1 MKLNKIMAFFYM
13 GLPICI
19 ILRMIQIGFTI
30 DFESGFYKEGYT
42 NYGIAILLVIM
53 LFCAA
58 VILFASK
65 AFESPERPP
74 RMNFALT
81 LVSAFAACVLL
92 YEVGCEVLPL
102 VMLPWQIVIVK
113 VAGLITAGYFAV
125 FAVRFKIDIKLP
137 SIVHIVPVVYLII
150 RTIFT
155 FINIS
160 SLAII
165 SDNILIMTS
174 YCFAMLFF
182 INYAKLY
189 NKIDTER
196 NFRKILATGLCSS
209 VAALTQSI
217 SYFVINFVSETQY
230 THTDS
235 VTNLTLL
242 GIGLFVLGFVISH
255 FSIDRHYIRRYK

>member
-30 DFESGFYKEGYT
+30 NFDSGFYKEGYT
-42 NYGIAILLVIM
+42 NYGTAILLVIM
-53 LFCAA
+53 LFCAV
-58 VILFASK
+58 VIFFASR

-81 LVSAFAACVLL
+81 LVSGFAACVLL

-102 VMLPWQIVIVK
+102 VMLPWQIIIVK
-113 VAGLITAGYFAV
+113 VAGLITAGYFAI
-125 FAVRFKIDIKLP
+125 FAARLKIDIKLP
-137 SIVHIVPVVYLII
+137 SIIHIVPVVYVII

-160 SLAII
+160 SLALI
-165 SDNILIMTS
+165 SDNILIMAS

-209 VAALTQSI
+209 VTALTQSV
-217 SYFVINFVSETQY
+217 SYFVINFVSEIQY
-230 THTDS
+230 THTDQI
-235 VTNLTLL
+235 TNLTLL
-242 GIGLFVLGFVISH
+242 GIGLFVLSFIVSH
-255 FSIDRHYIRRYK
+255 FSADRHYTRKYE